1 MEKTEVLLKN
11 PVRHN
16 RPLLDCL
23 NGFAGDKIPFW
34 FMRQAGRYLPEYRAI
49 RQKEKNFIQLCLN
62 PDLAS
67 EITLQPIRRF
77 DMDGAILFSDI
88 LIVPHVLGQRVDF
101 IESLG
106 PRLEP
111 IRSLQD
117 LQRLNLDRLADGF
130 NPIYQTV
137 KQTCEGLANSKT
149 MIGFC
154 GGIWTVASYMIEG
167 QSSKNYETIK
177 RLCYLDSPFITAL
190 FTILIEASYHY
201 LCGQIKAGCQVIQ
214 IFESWAGQMDD
225 HNFKNYILK
234 PTEILINRLKSSH
247 PEIPIIWFP
256 KNASESYLHS
266 GLKLNIQAIGLD
278 STVNQATS
286 RQLQK
291 DYVVQGY
298 LDPIYLLID
307 AKTIESATRRIIEP
321 LRLDS
326 KNNSRYIFNLG
337 HGILPNSPVE
347 NVEFLVNLLKKL

>member
-1 MEKTEVLLKN
+1 MEKNEESLKN
-11 PVRHN
+11 PIRQN

-49 RQKEKNFIQLCLN
+49 RSQEKNFIQLCLN

-88 LIVPHVLGQRVDF
+88 LIVPHVLGQRVEF
-101 IESLG
+101 IESIG
-106 PRLEP
+106 PRLKP
-111 IRSLQD
+111 LRSLED
-117 LQRLNLDRLADGF
+117 LKILNLESVAHGF
-130 NPIYQTV
+130 DPIYQTV
-137 KQTCEGLANSKT
+137 KLTCQGLPANKT

-177 RLCYLDSPFITAL
+177 QHCYQNSEFINRLFA
-190 FTILIEASYHY
+190 ILIEASYHY
-201 LCGQIKAGCQVIQ
+201 LVGQIEAGCQVIQ
-214 IFESWAGQMDD
+214 IFESWAGQMDEF
-225 HNFKNYILK
+225 HFNKFILD
-234 PTEILINRLKSSH
+234 PTEILVNRLRASH

-256 KNASESYLHS
+256 KNASETLIQS
-266 GLKLNIQAIGLD
+266 GKILNIQAIGLD
-278 STVNQATS
+278 STVTQNTA

-291 DYVVQGY
+291 HYVIQGY
-298 LDPIYLLID
+298 LDPIYLLTD
-307 AKTIESATRRIIEP
+307 PKTIEAATRRMIESV
-321 LRLDS
+321 RLDS

-347 NVEFLVNLLKKL
+347 NVAFLVQLLKSI